1 MPISQECKE
10 DKIEEES
17 KSKDI
22 FDRRWI
28 SDKRESLHEVEILS
42 KIQKKNIKKELMLY
56 FNTQKDADQ
65 DETLGKRQ
73 IEIIE
78 AREALIYAGSQ
89 ASNIIQDHKNKTI
102 RDKFY

>member
-1 MPISQECKE
+1 MPISQNYKE

-28 SDKRESLHEVEILS
+28 SDKRESLYEVEILS

-56 FNTQKDADQ
+56 FNTQKDAD
-65 DETLGKRQ
+65 
-73 IEIIE
+73 
-78 AREALIYAGSQ
+78 
-89 ASNIIQDHKNKTI
+89 
-102 RDKFY
+102 

>member
-1 MPISQECKE
+1 MPIYQECKE

-42 KIQKKNIKKELMLY
+42 KIQKKNIKKGLMLY
-56 FNTQKDADQ
+56 FNTQKDAD
-65 DETLGKRQ
+65 
-73 IEIIE
+73 
-78 AREALIYAGSQ
+78 
-89 ASNIIQDHKNKTI
+89 
-102 RDKFY
+102 